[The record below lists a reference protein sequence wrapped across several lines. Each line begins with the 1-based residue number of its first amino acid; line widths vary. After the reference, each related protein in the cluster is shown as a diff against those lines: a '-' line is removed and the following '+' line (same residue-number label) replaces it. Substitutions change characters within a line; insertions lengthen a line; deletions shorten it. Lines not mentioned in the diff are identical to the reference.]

1 MEASKEGSGGGLDL
15 RGHLASLGRDLGLVG
30 ASEVHYGVHNDI
42 VVLEAVLG
50 LFDFSL
56 GKLTELAV
64 DLQGRVV
71 ELVIIGDS
79 GPSVEDGLE
88 VVADA
93 FAISVDLIG
102 FAFIVDV
109 LLEREGDHQ
118 QVDDQSFAVHIDVVS
133 KVSREF
139 LQETGFFRVNGFFDL
154 PTAVVQ
160 GAGQDDDFVFVQH
173 KDLAEGNEDIVQRVF
188 SSQIFGD

>member
-1 MEASKEGSGGGLDL
+1 M
-15 RGHLASLGRDLGLVG
+15 
-30 ASEVHYGVHNDI
+30 
-42 VVLEAVLG
+42 G
-50 LFDFSL
+50 LFNFSL
-56 GKLTELAV
+56 GKLTEFAV
-64 DLQGRVV
+64 NFQGRVV
-71 ELVIIGDS
+71 ELVIIGNS

-93 FAISVDLIG
+93 FAVSVDLIG

-109 LLEREGDHQ
+109 LLEGEGDDQ

-133 KVSREF
+133 EVTRELF
-139 LQETGFFRVNGFFDL
+139 QEASFFRVNGFFDL

-160 GAGQDDDFVFVQH
+160 GAGQNNDFIFVQH

-188 SSQIFGD
+188 SSQIFGDFLGGGNASEEIVGLLGEFFVTILDIIIGISLEKFR